1 MGTLRKIVFK
11 EREKE
16 REIKNEKNI
25 IFKINYLKLN
35 KKMIFRNWKSVK
47 IKTTT
52 FMRSLTARFWLAM
65 MKAVNQIKL
74 KVKELVRKL
83 QDYVEF

>member
-35 KKMIFRNWKSVK
+35 KKMIFRN
-47 IKTTT
+47 
-52 FMRSLTARFWLAM
+52 
-65 MKAVNQIKL
+65 
-74 KVKELVRKL
+74 
-83 QDYVEF
+83 